1 MSTSHTDTQYINYA
15 CTLPPSLSPSPGGL
29 DFNVPMSQLVITPE
43 NTDYTVPVTINH
55 DSNVEDDEMFSV
67 VLSTDE
73 DGVRIDPNTAEITI
87 TDASEWAVQ
96 YMMVSVTRHMSSL
109 TAVEIVVSE
118 GPYTSPEGEV
128 VEVSVLAT
136 NPAGRT
142 VTVDV
147 MSVGGTAG
155 EYITY

>member
-1 MSTSHTDTQYINYA
+1 M
-15 CTLPPSLSPSPGGL
+15 
-29 DFNVPMSQLVITPE
+29 
-43 NTDYTVPVTINH
+43 TINH
-55 DSNVEDDEMFSV
+55 DSIVEVDEMFSV

-96 YMMVSVTRHMSSL
+96 YMIMSVTRHMSSL